1 MPGRLSEKETG
12 DALEPDLEHLVE
24 LMLGAVRQREAM
36 RQAGVHAAA
45 HAATHFTW
53 EAVTDQ
59 LLERFLPR

>member
-1 MPGRLSEKETG
+1 
-12 DALEPDLEHLVE
+12 
-24 LMLGAVRQREAM
+24 MLGAVRQREAM